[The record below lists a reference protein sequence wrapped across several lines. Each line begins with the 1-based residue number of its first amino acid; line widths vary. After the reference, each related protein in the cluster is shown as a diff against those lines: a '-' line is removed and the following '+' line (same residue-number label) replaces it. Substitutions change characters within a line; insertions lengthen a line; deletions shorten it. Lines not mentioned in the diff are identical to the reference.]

1 LVSYTEH
8 DSKIGFGLEQKLS
21 SIIEALAKPKI
32 RFLSHDRYN
41 CFFGETMK
49 RYLTLGTATLFMIL
63 AGCGTKT
70 GTGALAGGGLGAI
83 AGGAAG
89 GGKGALIGGA
99 VGAVA
104 GGVVGASLD
113 EQDRKVMERTSPR
126 TVDRMDRKEPL
137 TVNDVI
143 KLSQG
148 GVSDESIIRYLQQ
161 TGSTYNLSQAQIRR
175 LQDAGVS
182 QRVVNY
188 MVDSGR

>member
-1 LVSYTEH
+1 M
-8 DSKIGFGLEQKLS
+8 K
-21 SIIEALAKPKI
+21 
-32 RFLSHDRYN
+32 RFLTIGVAAICLISS
-41 CFFGETMK
+41 
-49 RYLTLGTATLFMIL
+49 
-63 AGCGTKT
+63 GCETKT
-70 GTGALAGGGLGAI
+70 GTGALAGGGLGAVT
-83 AGGAAG
+83 GGAIG

-104 GGVVGASLD
+104 GGLVGASLD

-126 TVDRMDRKEPL
+126 TVDRMDRREPL

-148 GVSDESIIRYLQQ
+148 GVSDESIIRYMQQ
-161 TGSTYNLSQAQIRR
+161 SGTTYNLSQAQIRR

-182 QRVVNY
+182 QRVINY

>member
-1 LVSYTEH
+1 MHRNIALTVAALSLI
-8 DSKIGFGLEQKLS
+8 IGACE
-21 SIIEALAKPKI
+21 
-32 RFLSHDRYN
+32 
-41 CFFGETMK
+41 
-49 RYLTLGTATLFMIL
+49 
-63 AGCGTKT
+63 TKT

-104 GGVVGASLD
+104 GGLVGAALD

-126 TVDRMDRKEPL
+126 TVDRMDRREPL

-148 GVSDESIIRYLQQ
+148 GVSDDSIIRYMQQ
-161 TGSTYNLSQAQIRR
+161 TGTTYNLSQAQIRR

-182 QRVVNY
+182 QRVINY
-188 MVDSGR
+188 MIDSGR